1 MVIEESIL
9 PLNDPRTFLS
19 IDSTFMIYQL
29 QGTTHTRNML
39 LLTYSE
45 VLICYQHCVSWVVI
59 ISTCFLYNM
68 YRKYILY
75 KPYLQPPPLKRNYTI
90 VIELVKLFLT
100 KSCHYI
106 YS

>member
-45 VLICYQHCVSWVVI
+45 VLICYQQGNRIYNPLHLKEI
-59 ISTCFLYNM
+59 I
-68 YRKYILY
+68 
-75 KPYLQPPPLKRNYTI
+75 Q
-90 VIELVKLFLT
+90 
-100 KSCHYI
+100 
-106 YS
+106 

>member
-29 QGTTHTRNML
+29 QGTTHTRKML

-45 VLICYQHCVSWVVI
+45 VLICYQQGS
-59 ISTCFLYNM
+59 
-68 YRKYILY
+68 

>member
-45 VLICYQHCVSWVVI
+45 VLICYQQGSTTQYQLVFCTICTGNIFYTNRIYNPLHLKEI
-59 ISTCFLYNM
+59 I
-68 YRKYILY
+68 
-75 KPYLQPPPLKRNYTI
+75 Q
-90 VIELVKLFLT
+90 
-100 KSCHYI
+100 
-106 YS
+106 

>member
-45 VLICYQHCVSWVVI
+45 VLICYQQGS
-59 ISTCFLYNM
+59 
-68 YRKYILY
+68 

>member
-45 VLICYQHCVSWVVI
+45 VLICYQQGLRIMGSNHINLFFVQYVQEIYFIQTVFTTP
-59 ISTCFLYNM
+59 ST
-68 YRKYILY
+68 
-75 KPYLQPPPLKRNYTI
+75 
-90 VIELVKLFLT
+90 
-100 KSCHYI
+100 
-106 YS
+106 

>member
-45 VLICYQHCVSWVVI
+45 VLICYQQG
-59 ISTCFLYNM
+59 STTQCFLYNM